1 MQQLPKDVE
10 EKLEKLEII
19 PFDGSEAFQRVIL
32 SDDFSDIFN
41 YYRENYLPDVL
52 KTKSE
57 VQQRISLYLSL
68 TNQDQDFLN
77 QTNEVLYRRPVPT
90 IEEFMEN
97 PRYFGLQGS
106 STYPYWRKQLYKI
119 FAPDSSINR
128 ILWSGATGTGKCEDI
143 DTILPTPAGYR
154 RVGDIKEGD
163 YLWGKNGKPTKV
175 LKVYE
180 RGIKDM
186 YYVNFDDNTSTKCGL
201 DHLWEII
208 DYSKGG
214 ITKIRDTK
222 WLLERKL
229 RTAGK
234 SDNSGKLYKYGI
246 DYCKPVEYDKK
257 NYVIDP
263 YLLGVLLGDG
273 SIGKKTST
281 ACITNHIKDHE
292 IIDICKQKLPKEYT
306 IKLQNNVNGTCRYN
320 IVRKD
325 PKAYKIGF
333 LHLMDDLK
341 LRCKSENKFIPCEYL
356 IGSVEQ
362 RLELLQ
368 GLMDTD
374 GSIIVRKS
382 KNTPTEI
389 RFGTVS
395 KRLAEDVM
403 ELVRSLGG
411 RAKLRYQNRTK
422 YKKHCNHAEYEV
434 AIWLLNNPFRLK
446 RKASLFIPRL
456 IKKKITSI
464 TKAGS
469 TQARCFYVEADDHL
483 YLTKHYTVTHNTV
496 TARKAI
502 IYALYRLLCL
512 RYPRAVLNCEASS
525 TLAVFIL
532 SVTQKTAYQTNFE
545 PFVKILENM
554 PCFQRVRNMVAFDN
568 FDLEDPR
575 VPFPFYVDKANL
587 TIVFKDNFILTIG
600 SQISN
605 TVGYDIV
612 ISGADEVNEL
622 GVSAGMELLN
632 SIDGRVQGRFAGS
645 PYILTNVMSSARATD
660 SVTKEYVKKW
670 KNDRNFL
677 YLHPMRFEVKE
688 SADFNAGE
696 KFIVQIGNGIIPSKI
711 MTDPG
716 ELKAIENNEY
726 EIPVGCEIVKIPGIY
741 KPQFESDIIQSI
753 QDILGIDTKDTKNVF
768 RDTSKLEDENLCPEL
783 LFQAN
788 LCDNSDLFQMLLD
801 NTNLFEKNDLDGKYY
816 LKRAPKAERYA
827 HCDLSST
834 GECDTG
840 LSLLHKEY
848 RINPISLEKETMYVL
863 DFIIAVNAKNT
874 VDLEAVEKFY
884 QDLVVKG
891 NVTINTI
898 SADQYQSEVIRQNW
912 EKSGLFGKVSKES
925 VDIKLEPYINASN
938 LVTLGQVKC
947 GKCDKL
953 KNELETLIFHKGK
966 VEKTTALKDMAD
978 ALTGAIYNAQM
989 NYYDVPLYDYE
1000 AINNPTN
1007 TEDYN
1012 NLISSNETITTLF

>member
-1 MQQLPKDVE
+1 
-10 EKLEKLEII
+10 
-19 PFDGSEAFQRVIL
+19 
-32 SDDFSDIFN
+32 
-41 YYRENYLPDVL
+41 
-52 KTKSE
+52 
-57 VQQRISLYLSL
+57 
-68 TNQDQDFLN
+68 
-77 QTNEVLYRRPVPT
+77 
-90 IEEFMEN
+90 
-97 PRYFGLQGS
+97 
-106 STYPYWRKQLYKI
+106 
-119 FAPDSSINR
+119 
-128 ILWSGATGTGKCEDI
+128 
-143 DTILPTPAGYR
+143 
-154 RVGDIKEGD
+154 
-163 YLWGKNGKPTKV
+163 
-175 LKVYE
+175 
-180 RGIKDM
+180 
-186 YYVNFDDNTSTKCGL
+186 
-201 DHLWEII
+201 
-208 DYSKGG
+208 
-214 ITKIRDTK
+214 
-222 WLLERKL
+222 
-229 RTAGK
+229 
-234 SDNSGKLYKYGI
+234 
-246 DYCKPVEYDKK
+246 
-257 NYVIDP
+257 
-263 YLLGVLLGDG
+263 
-273 SIGKKTST
+273 
-281 ACITNHIKDHE
+281 
-292 IIDICKQKLPKEYT
+292 
-306 IKLQNNVNGTCRYN
+306 
-320 IVRKD
+320 
-325 PKAYKIGF
+325 
-333 LHLMDDLK
+333 
-341 LRCKSENKFIPCEYL
+341 
-356 IGSVEQ
+356 
-362 RLELLQ
+362 
-368 GLMDTD
+368 
-374 GSIIVRKS
+374 
-382 KNTPTEI
+382 
-389 RFGTVS
+389 
-395 KRLAEDVM
+395 
-403 ELVRSLGG
+403 
-411 RAKLRYQNRTK
+411 
-422 YKKHCNHAEYEV
+422 
-434 AIWLLNNPFRLK
+434 
-446 RKASLFIPRL
+446 
-456 IKKKITSI
+456 
-464 TKAGS
+464 
-469 TQARCFYVEADDHL
+469 
-483 YLTKHYTVTHNTV
+483 
-496 TARKAI
+496 
-502 IYALYRLLCL
+502 
-512 RYPRAVLNCEASS
+512 
-525 TLAVFIL
+525 
-532 SVTQKTAYQTNFE
+532 
-545 PFVKILENM
+545 
-554 PCFQRVRNMVAFDN
+554 MVAFDN

-788 LCDNSDLFQMLLD
+788 LGDNSDLFQMLLD

-816 LKRAPKAERYA
+816 LKRAPKAERYV